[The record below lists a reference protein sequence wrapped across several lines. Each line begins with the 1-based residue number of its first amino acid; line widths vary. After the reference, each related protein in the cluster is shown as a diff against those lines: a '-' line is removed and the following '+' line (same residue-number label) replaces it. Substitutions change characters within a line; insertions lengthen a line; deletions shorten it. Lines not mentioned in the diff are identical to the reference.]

1 MRSGSELKRFVLAF
15 TVTIA
20 MVAVVVH
27 FEVVEQISHQIEK
40 GRLRARHA
48 ALSDPAYSDAHL
60 GRDVVA
66 AVSPA
71 VVSIVAEVAERP
83 ATRDFSRVHD
93 TRPGAPTEA
102 PPGGGAPPGEQ
113 LLGDIFPQRAGDSST
128 AETDDQ
134 GEVEGS
140 AEQRLGSGVIIDA
153 ERGLILTNAH
163 VVDGAQVIA
172 VVLADGRTADAEIV
186 GLDVHESDLAV
197 IRIGLDRLHQIRL
210 GDSDAVHVGDTVLA
224 FGNPFGL
231 DGTVSKGIISA
242 VNRRQVLIN
251 DSPYESLLQTD
262 AVINPGNSGGPLVD
276 MQGDLIG
283 INAAI
288 ATHTGRFD
296 GVGFAIPANH
306 ARRLI
311 PELLSGGPSFL
322 GVVVSNVEADPA
334 FAAELAWVRGYGAV
348 VEEVMPGLAA
358 ESAGIMPRDI
368 IVAVGPSPVRTIDD
382 IAPILAKSKPGDR
395 VDVRVWRGG
404 KFVEV
409 PLTLRQRYAPPPSD
423 R

>member
-1 MRSGSELKRFVLAF
+1 MKGDMRSGSELKRFVLAF
-15 TVTIA
+15 TTTIV
-20 MVAVVVH
+20 MVAAVVR
-27 FEVVEQISHQIEK
+27 FEVVEQVSHQIEK

-48 ALSDPAYSDAHL
+48 ALSDSESSDARPA
-60 GRDVVA
+60 RDVVA

-83 ATRDFSRVHD
+83 ATRDFNRAYD
-93 TRPGAPTEA
+93 TRREASPESDSPEGGRNSADVLPPGAGDASTREA
-102 PPGGGAPPGEQ
+102 DDPGT
-113 LLGDIFPQRAGDSST
+113 I
-128 AETDDQ
+128 
-134 GEVEGS
+134 EGS
-140 AEQRLGSGVIIDA
+140 SEQRLGSGVIIDA

-163 VVDGAQVIA
+163 VVDRARLIQ
-172 VVLADGRTADAEIV
+172 VVLADGRTSDAEVV
-186 GLDVHESDLAV
+186 GLDAHESDLAV
-197 IRIGLDRLHQIRL
+197 IRIGLDRLHQIEL
-210 GDSDAVHVGDTVLA
+210 GDSDAMHVGDEVLA

-251 DSPYESLLQTD
+251 DNPYESLLQTD

-276 MQGDLIG
+276 MRGDLIG

-296 GVGFAIPANH
+296 GVGFAIPANQ

-311 PELLSGGPSFL
+311 PELLSGGPNFL
-322 GVVVSNVEADPA
+322 GVVVSNVEADPVL
-334 FAAELAWVRGYGAV
+334 AAELAWTEGYGAL

-368 IVAVGPSPVRTIDD
+368 IVAVGTSPVGTIDD
-382 IAPILAKSKPGDR
+382 IAPILAKSSPGGSLE
-395 VDVRVWRGG
+395 VRVWRGG
-404 KFVEV
+404 QFVEI
-409 PLTLRQRYAPPPSD
+409 PLTLRRRYAPKTSE